1 MILLPAI
8 DIRDGKAVRL
18 EQGDFA
24 RETVYSASPVEVAR
38 AWQEQGADVLHVVD
52 LDGAREG
59 EPVNLDQLER
69 IRALGVA
76 VQYGGG
82 LRSRAAVE
90 RALDAGAT
98 RVVVGTAAYRD
109 EELLD
114 WLLEA
119 CAERARVAVD
129 VRGGRVAVAGWAER
143 TVATPEE
150 LIERVQARGSV
161 EFVYTNADRDGM
173 LEGLDLDEVRRVDS
187 VVRWGFAYSGGIG
200 SLADLEGLAAAGL
213 EALSE
218 VICGKAFY
226 ERRFSFAEAQATLDR
241 NR

>member
-8 DIRDGKAVRL
+8 DISGGKAVRL

-24 RETVYSASPVEVAR
+24 RETVYSESPVEVAR
-38 AWQEQGADVLHVVD
+38 GWQAQGADVLHVVD

-59 EPVNLDQLER
+59 APVNLHQLER
-69 IRALGVA
+69 IRALGLA

-90 RALDAGAT
+90 RALEAGAT

-119 CAERARVAVD
+119 CGTRARVAID
-129 VRGGRVAVAGWAER
+129 VRGGCVAVSGWVER
-143 TVATPEE
+143 TSVTAEE
-150 LIERVQARGSV
+150 LIERIQARGAV

-173 LEGLDLDEVRRVDS
+173 LEGLDLDEVGRVDAA
-187 VVRWGFAYSGGIG
+187 VRSGFAYSGGIG
-200 SLADLEGLAAAGL
+200 SLADLEALGAARLRNLG
-213 EALSE
+213 E
-218 VICGKAFY
+218 VICGKALY
-226 ERRFSFAEAQATLDR
+226 ERRFSFAEAQATLAG
-241 NR
+241 

>member
-38 AWQEQGADVLHVVD
+38 AWQEQGAEVLHVVD

-59 EPVNLDQLER
+59 EPVNLDQLEQ
-69 IRALGVA
+69 IRALGLD

-90 RALDAGAT
+90 RALEAGAT

-109 EELLD
+109 EDLLD

-119 CAERARVAVD
+119 CGTRARVAVD
-129 VRGGRVAVAGWAER
+129 VRRGRVAVSGWVER
-143 TVATPEE
+143 TSVTPEE
-150 LIERVQARGSV
+150 LIERIQERGTV
-161 EFVYTNADRDGM
+161 AFVYTNADRDGM
-173 LEGLDLDEVRRVDS
+173 LGGLDVDEVRRVDG
-187 VVRWGFAYSGGIG
+187 VVRSGFAYSGGIG
-200 SLADLEGLAAAGL
+200 SLADLEGLAGAGL
-213 EALSE
+213 QRLGE
-218 VICGKAFY
+218 VICGKALY
-226 ERRFSFAEAQATLDR
+226 ERRFSFADAQAALSG
-241 NR
+241 

>member
-8 DIRDGKAVRL
+8 DIRDGRAVRL

-38 AWQEQGADVLHVVD
+38 AWQAEGAQMLHVVD

-59 EPVNLDQLER
+59 EPVNLDQLEQ

-82 LRSRAAVE
+82 LRSRSAVE
-90 RALDAGAT
+90 RALAAGAS

-109 EELLD
+109 EALLD
-114 WLLEA
+114 WLLDE
-119 CAERARVAVD
+119 CGTRARVAVD
-129 VRGGRVAVAGWAER
+129 VRGGRVAVAGWLER
-143 TVATPEE
+143 TVASADE
-150 LIERVQARGSV
+150 LIERVQARGQV

-173 LEGLDLDEVRRVDS
+173 LEGLDVDEVRRVDA
-187 VVRWGFAYSGGIG
+187 VVRWGFAYSGGIA
-200 SLADLEGLAAAGL
+200 SLADLEGLAGAGL
-213 EALSE
+213 ESLRE
-218 VICGKAFY
+218 VICGKALY
-226 ERRFSFAEAQATLDR
+226 ERRFSFADAQAALGA
-241 NR
+241 

>member
-38 AWQEQGADVLHVVD
+38 AWQAQGAEALHVVD

-59 EPVNLDQLER
+59 EPVNLDQLEQ
-69 IRALGVA
+69 ISALAVA

-90 RALDAGAT
+90 RALAAGAT

-109 EELLD
+109 EDLLD

-119 CAERARVAVD
+119 CGPRARVAVD
-129 VRGGRVAVAGWAER
+129 VRGGRVAVAGWVER
-143 TVATPEE
+143 TVATPED
-150 LIERVQARGSV
+150 LIEHIQARGTV

-173 LEGLDLDEVRRVDS
+173 LGGLDLDEVRRVDA

-200 SLADLEGLAAAGL
+200 SLADLEGLAQAGL
-213 EALSE
+213 QSLGE
-218 VICGKAFY
+218 VICGKALY
-226 ERRFSFAEAQATLDR
+226 ERRFSFADARAALGG
-241 NR
+241 